1 MTQIDEGYFSARDGL
16 RLYWQTRRP
25 EGLARAHVAVLHG
38 YAEHLGRYGE
48 LTSALN
54 AAGFTAHLLDLRG
67 HGHSGGK
74 RAYVDAFGEYLSDL
88 ELFLARVRA
97 AAVSAPVFL
106 IAHSNGGL
114 IAARYLLDKP
124 DEVRGTVFSSPY
136 FRLKLSVSPLKLLAG
151 KVASRM
157 APALPMKTDLK
168 PEDLTRD
175 PAIQKATREDPLY
188 QQIATPRWFTE
199 SSAAQETVLRRATEF
214 VAPFF
219 CAVGGADPVA
229 DPAAAREF
237 FDHATSKDK
246 QFNRYDGLVHEI
258 FHEPERDRVFKD
270 VIAWLD
276 ARCGLGKD
284 AQKARAQGGQA

>member
-1 MTQIDEGYFSARDGL
+1 MTQIDEGYFSARDSL

-25 EGLARAHVAVLHG
+25 ERAARAHVAVLHG

-48 LTSALN
+48 LTAALN
-54 AAGFTAHLLDLRG
+54 AAGYTAHLLDVRG

-74 RAYVDAFGEYLSDL
+74 RAYVEVFGEYLSDL
-88 ELFLARVRA
+88 ELFLARARDA
-97 AAVSAPVFL
+97 AQGAPLFL
-106 IAHSNGGL
+106 VAHSNGAL

-124 DEVRGTVFSSPY
+124 DEVRGVVFSAPY
-136 FRLKLSVSPLKLLAG
+136 FRLKLSVSPLKRLAG
-151 KVASRM
+151 RLASRV
-157 APALPMKTDLK
+157 APALPMKNDLK

-175 PAIQKATREDPLY
+175 PKIQQATREDPLY
-188 QQIATPRWFTE
+188 QRIATPRWFSE
-199 SSAAQETVLRRATEF
+199 SNLAQEAVLRRATEF
-214 VAPFF
+214 VTPFF

-246 QFNRYDGLVHEI
+246 QFRKYDALVHEI
-258 FHEPERDRVFKD
+258 FHEPERETVFRD

-276 ARCGLGKD
+276 ARCGAGKD
-284 AQKARAQGGQA
+284 ARQARAQGGHA